1 VRVRLD
7 ASPRG
12 PADRT
17 TGLDPSLWSISY
29 PCLVEQ
35 PERAMT
41 ETLNGFDTEPMFKW
55 SEPGEFLVTREQLIA
70 YAEATNDDIPAHRAG
85 DIASPV
91 FNVAP
96 QFKVSAPLTL
106 TMPPEH
112 LRMNGLHGE
121 QDFRFHRPM
130 EPGMRLISRAMPIG
144 IIPHSTGA
152 TITVKSETT
161 ADGEMVTDQYV
172 TVFIR
177 GAKVPQPLGEGPPEH
192 RVPRDGGPLI
202 AEVTRGFDSDQTFR
216 YRDASGDDMPIH
228 TDDEVARSFG
238 LPGIIL
244 HGNCT
249 LAFAT
254 RTILAATCDDDT
266 RRLKRLAVRYSRIV
280 QPHEKI
286 TTRVWAGGERDGRR
300 IYGFETAVDDGS
312 LCLSNGLVEV
322 V

>member
-1 VRVRLD
+1 
-7 ASPRG
+7 
-12 PADRT
+12 
-17 TGLDPSLWSISY
+17 
-29 PCLVEQ
+29 
-35 PERAMT
+35 MT
-41 ETLNGFDTEPMFKW
+41 QTFHGFDTAAMFKW
-55 SEPGEFLVTREQLIA
+55 SEPAEFPVTREQLSA
-70 YAEATNDDIPAHRAG
+70 YARATNDDIPAHLAG
-85 DIASPV
+85 DLASPV
-91 FNVAP
+91 FNVVP

-106 TMPPEH
+106 TMPPEA

-130 EPGMRLISRAMPIG
+130 VPGMTLVSRAMPIG
-144 IIPHSTGA
+144 IIPHSTGV
-152 TITVKSETT
+152 TITVRSETT
-161 ADGEMVTDQYV
+161 ADGELVTDQYV

-177 GAKVPQPLGEGPPEH
+177 GAEVPEPLGEGPPDH
-192 RVPRDGGPLI
+192 RVPRGDGPLV

-216 YRDASGDDMPIH
+216 YRDASGDEMPIH
-228 TDDEVARSFG
+228 TDDDFARSFG

-254 RTILAATCDDDT
+254 RTVLAATCDDDT
-266 RRLKRLAVRYSRIV
+266 SRMKRLAVRYSRIV

-286 TTRVWAGGERDGRR
+286 TTRVWDGGERDGRR

-322 V
+322 E